1 MTDEVFDNILKQLKT
16 ASSNNERYEILK
28 NNGFEK
34 STFMEDV
41 SDVFCSLND
50 NDFYG
55 FAANP
60 LTGEIPHFE
69 PSSYQS
75 IKKRKE
81 RQHRPILNKEEKEFR
96 KMKESEKKE

>member
-1 MTDEVFDNILKQLKT
+1 MGAV
-16 ASSNNERYEILK
+16 ASVSILK
-28 NNGFEK
+28 NNGFEQ

-41 SDVFCSLND
+41 SDVLCSLND

-60 LTGEIPHFE
+60 LTGEIPQIE
-69 PSSYQS
+69 PGAYQT

-81 RQHRPILNKEEKEFR
+81 RQHRPILKKEEKELKNMR
-96 KMKESEKKE
+96 KWEKKNESLCDE